1 MTGEPAPPEDEFPA
15 RFDSRRAFAE
25 EVGRRVELARF
36 KRRWTTTEL
45 ARLAGMNH
53 SQVGRL
59 ERGTHLPNLFTM
71 ARLARALE
79 VPLSSLVD
87 DAIREPD

>member
-1 MTGEPAPPEDEFPA
+1 
-15 RFDSRRAFAE
+15 
-25 EVGRRVELARF
+25 VGRRVELARF
-36 KRRWTTTEL
+36 KGRWTTTDL
-45 ARLAGMNH
+45 ARVAGT
-53 SQVGRL
+53 SQGQVSRL

-71 ARLARALE
+71 ARIARALE